1 MGLLKRWRN
10 RGGGE
15 HLSGLDR
22 RDELPVGFR
31 AFRGFI
37 ILAVGAIGVLT
48 VASLAIPGFALWGK
62 YKKGEIQ
69 SPEDLAN
76 AVGQLNAALNQAT
89 VHIPEAGNAGGAIDT
104 SALDAYMAP
113 IIAKGEGMSLEE
125 RECVALYNK
134 LKAFM
139 VLKGDVSGVRED
151 LKRCLSSLD
160 GK

>member
-113 IIAKGEGMSLEE
+113 IIAK
-125 RECVALYNK
+125 ECVALYNK